1 MDARFLSSGFLLSSD
16 FKLLMTSDKF
26 CAFKPE
32 AKPKVKLK
40 KIIHLQIIANRFFNK
55 VEDDSGVEKL
65 EERVEFIFILALLGS
80 ILRIFTSAKALN
92 KNRGIFNCVFK
103 FSAKMVKL

>member
-32 AKPKVKLK
+32 AKHKVKLRT
-40 KIIHLQIIANRFFNK
+40 IINLQIIEKRFFNK

-65 EERVEFIFILALLGS
+65 EERVEFIFI
-80 ILRIFTSAKALN
+80 
-92 KNRGIFNCVFK
+92 
-103 FSAKMVKL
+103 

>member
-55 VEDDSGVEKL
+55 LEDDSGVEKL
-65 EERVEFIFILALLGS
+65 EERVEFIFIFVLLVS
-80 ILRIFTSAKALN
+80 ILRSFMSATASG
-92 KNRGIFNCVFK
+92 KNRRIFNCVF
-103 FSAKMVKL
+103 

>member
-32 AKPKVKLK
+32 AKPKDKQK
-40 KIIHLQIIANRFFNK
+40 NIIHLEIIVNRFFNRLK
-55 VEDDSGVEKL
+55 DDSGAEKL
-65 EERVEFIFILALLGS
+65 EERVEFIFI
-80 ILRIFTSAKALN
+80 
-92 KNRGIFNCVFK
+92 
-103 FSAKMVKL
+103 

>member
-55 VEDDSGVEKL
+55 VEEDSGVEKL
-65 EERVEFIFILALLGS
+65 EERVEFIFIFVLLVS
-80 ILRIFTSAKALN
+80 ILLSFMSATASAKTKESLIVFF
-92 KNRGIFNCVFK
+92 IFR
-103 FSAKMVKL
+103 

>member
-32 AKPKVKLK
+32 AKPKVKQK
-40 KIIHLQIIANRFFNK
+40 NIIHLQIIEKRFFNK
-55 VEDDSGVEKL
+55 VEDDSSARKI
-65 EERVEFIFILALLGS
+65 EEIVEFIFIFVLLVS
-80 ILRIFTSAKALN
+80 ILRIFTSESIKQKP
-92 KNRGIFNCVFK
+92 KN
-103 FSAKMVKL
+103 L

>member
-40 KIIHLQIIANRFFNK
+40 KIIHLQIIANRFFHK
-55 VEDDSGVEKL
+55 VKDVFGAEKL
-65 EERVEFIFILALLGS
+65 EERVEFIFIFVLLVS
-80 ILRIFTSAKALN
+80 ILRSFMSAKALS
-92 KNRGIFNCVFK
+92 KNRRIFNCIF
-103 FSAKMVKL
+103 

>member
-16 FKLLMTSDKF
+16 FKLLMISDKF

-32 AKPKVKLK
+32 AKPKVKQK
-40 KIIHLQIIANRFFNK
+40 NTKHLQIIEKRFFNK

-65 EERVEFIFILALLGS
+65 EERVEFIFI
-80 ILRIFTSAKALN
+80 
-92 KNRGIFNCVFK
+92 
-103 FSAKMVKL
+103 

>member
-32 AKPKVKLK
+32 AKPKVKQK
-40 KIIHLQIIANRFFNK
+40 TIINLQIIEKRSFNK

-65 EERVEFIFILALLGS
+65 EERVESIFI
-80 ILRIFTSAKALN
+80 
-92 KNRGIFNCVFK
+92 
-103 FSAKMVKL
+103 

>member
-32 AKPKVKLK
+32 AKPKVKQK
-40 KIIHLQIIANRFFNK
+40 NTKHLQIIEKRFFNK
-55 VEDDSGVEKL
+55 VEDDSGAGKL
-65 EERVEFIFILALLGS
+65 GERVEFIFIFVLLVS
-80 ILRIFTSAKALN
+80 ILRIFTSAKALS

-103 FSAKMVKL
+103 FSAKMVML